1 MHLPARNTAGISNS
15 GILNFSGVSFNALS
29 LSDTGTVFAIDNL
42 DVSSSPSSAPEPSQ
56 IAGLAF
62 AVLGSGGLL
71 LRARSP
77 RDGPKQIGPRL
88 LPEQ

>member
-1 MHLPARNTAGISNS
+1 MYLPARNAAGIGNS

-42 DVSSSPSSAPEPSQ
+42 DVSSSPSSASEPSQ

-71 LRARSP
+71 LRP
-77 RDGPKQIGPRL
+77 GRL
-88 LPEQ
+88 GMGRNK